1 MTRKLRKAQRRKPH
15 DVSLKYN
22 RTLDEIAAEFGT
34 QFSSDDCL
42 LVNLSSILI
51 EFGKRRGYELRL
63 PRDRLKEV
71 CAYSHGFGCQSTRV
85 APNLSIHFK
94 NHHLGSTI
102 EAMETQ
108 AGDSS
113 IKSLR
118 KVCLD
123 EITSFPIVG
132 VSPEYWDLQNH
143 LDKKGD
149 GEMDHTLVILRA
161 TDVDIEYYDPF
172 QRRTTAT
179 GINRLVHRM
188 STVAF
193 TRIWTEAY
201 MASRWMLWIRERA
214 QTSTLLPYLEEGRTN
229 GR

>member
-1 MTRKLRKAQRRKPH
+1 MARKSRKNLRRGPQT
-15 DVSLKYN
+15 VSPKFG
-22 RTLDEIAAEFGT
+22 RTLEEIAAEFGT

-51 EFGKRRGYELRL
+51 EFGKRKGYELRL
-63 PRDRLKEV
+63 SRERLKEV
-71 CAYSHGFGCQSTRV
+71 CAYSHGFGCQSTRI

-102 EAMETQ
+102 EAKESQ
-108 AGDSS
+108 AGSSS
-113 IKSLR
+113 IKFLG

-123 EITSFPIVG
+123 DATSFPIVG
-132 VSPEYWDLQNH
+132 VSPEYWEIQKH
-143 LDKKGD
+143 LDTKGD
-149 GEMDHTLVILRA
+149 GEMEHTLVILRA

-172 QRRTTAT
+172 QRRATAT
-179 GINRLVHRM
+179 GISELVHRM

-193 TRIWTEAY
+193 TRIWTEAF

-214 QTSTLLPYLEEGRTN
+214 QTSTLLPYLKEGRTN